1 MLRLTQ
7 FYKGETP
14 CLGIWTEQGVIDVSA
29 AAAARGVKAP
39 GNMLEAIAGGPEALE
54 TLAGLDSVPMEEAR
68 FAPAV
73 TGGDKILCI
82 GRNYRGH
89 AEECGRDLPEA
100 PALFNKLRSAL
111 AAHRQTVF
119 LPREYERYDYE
130 GEMVAVIGKPCRNV
144 PQEQAMEYVFGI
156 TCGNDLT
163 ARDLQYARAN
173 QWLMGKSLDNFGPVG
188 PCVAVGLD
196 CRDLGITTAVNGET
210 RQNSRTSK
218 MIFDLPYLIAD
229 LSRHFTLLPGDLL
242 FTGTPEG
249 VMQGYPED
257 RKHWL
262 KPGDRVEVTLEGV
275 GTLMNTL
282 V

>member
-7 FYKGETP
+7 FWKNGTP
-14 CLGIWTEQGVIDVSA
+14 ALGIWTEEGVIDASA
-29 AAAARGVKAP
+29 VAGT
-39 GNMLEAIAGGPEALE
+39 MLEAIRGGRALLE
-54 TLAGLDSVPMEEAR
+54 SLIDLDGPAVEGVR

-82 GRNYRGH
+82 GRNYREH
-89 AEECGRDLPEA
+89 AVECGRDLPRS
-100 PALFNKLRSAL
+100 PALFNKFRSAL
-111 AAHRQTVF
+111 AAHGQEIR

-130 GEMVAVIGKPCRNV
+130 GEMVAVIGRACRNV
-144 PQEQAMEYVFGI
+144 SREEAMEYVFGI

-173 QWLMGKSLDNFGPVG
+173 QWLMGKSLDNFAPVG

-196 CRDLGITTAVNGET
+196 PGDLAISTRVNGEI
-210 RQNSRTSK
+210 RQESRTSR
-218 MIFDLPYLIAD
+218 MIFDLPYLIED

-249 VMQGYPED
+249 VMQGYPEGQK
-257 RKHWL
+257 RWL

-275 GTLMNTL
+275 GALVNTL